1 MKVTS
6 VIFLIVAIVLTFGGF
21 FACKYAR
28 RIAPND
34 VAIDGETIK
43 DGTIF
48 NEIEYSDQNISRIAL
63 DLKDCTLT
71 IHGNSKTSYAKLKN
85 FEPNKYIGS
94 VSKKTLTIS
103 NNISITDYL
112 NLDGS
117 GAKFAGVWRTLRSI
131 VLGDGKA
138 DREVDLYIAN
148 EEEIKQIA
156 LTLSNVTLRLID
168 VSQTCDISV
177 SASKSDIEFNGISP
191 SSIKFEGSSSNISL
205 LSIATPKLTFE
216 TKDGSINMRKITG
229 EKMSFDV
236 DKTDINMIETSF
248 ETLDLKQT
256 EGDISISTPYSKD
269 NFQRSIVLSNGEIK
283 VGTLSDDEP
292 VSVGSSDTY
301 KNDTLSSYINIEIEK
316 GSLTIRY
323 GEEMIPPK
331 TEDSTDSGSQQA

>member
-1 MKVTS
+1 
-6 VIFLIVAIVLTFGGF
+6 
-21 FACKYAR
+21 
-28 RIAPND
+28 
-34 VAIDGETIK
+34 
-43 DGTIF
+43 
-48 NEIEYSDQNISRIAL
+48 
-63 DLKDCTLT
+63 
-71 IHGNSKTSYAKLKN
+71 
-85 FEPNKYIGS
+85 
-94 VSKKTLTIS
+94 
-103 NNISITDYL
+103 
-112 NLDGS
+112 
-117 GAKFAGVWRTLRSI
+117 
-131 VLGDGKA
+131 
-138 DREVDLYIAN
+138 
-148 EEEIKQIA
+148 
-156 LTLSNVTLRLID
+156 
-168 VSQTCDISV
+168 
-177 SASKSDIEFNGISP
+177 
-191 SSIKFEGSSSNISL
+191 
-205 LSIATPKLTFE
+205 
-216 TKDGSINMRKITG
+216 MRKITG